1 MKPIHSISKQYSI
14 QTLERVYKHYYYI
27 IRGKCRF
34 RDPPQ
39 AENPAKQ
46 DSFLSFCAFSR
57 SVFILRGGTEF
68 LQPGKNLRVRSPVRR
83 GLLRESR
90 GEERRRKLPDTDNYR
105 GFWLFSRKF
114 KNPSPFYNTGM
125 KSAFYILQRQKTVYE
140 DRIRSPEQERRM

>member
-46 DSFLSFCAFSR
+46 DSFLSFCAFFR
-57 SVFILRGGTEF
+57 SFSILLAGTEF

-114 KNPSPFYNTGM
+114 KNPSPFSNTGM
-125 KSAFYILQRQKTVYE
+125 KSAFFIFCK
-140 DRIRSPEQERRM
+140 DRKQFMRTEYGPQNRKD

>member
-46 DSFLSFCAFSR
+46 DSFLSFCAFFR

-68 LQPGKNLRVRSPVRR
+68 LQPGKNLRVRSPARP

-90 GEERRRKLPDTDNYR
+90 GEERREKPLDTDNYR

-114 KNPSPFYNTGM
+114 KNPSPFSNTGM
-125 KSAFYILQRQKTVYE
+125 KSAFLYFAKTE
-140 DRIRSPEQERRM
+140 NSL